1 MGIIQTNPGSPGANS
16 GASGGKLYAF
26 NAITNV
32 SNTSVAPANP
42 QRNSITFHN
51 PGANDILVSPTFA
64 LNFVTGSQVALA
76 PTTAALGGG
85 FRVFANGGS
94 LTLTGECQQAWQ
106 ALAIAGAT
114 NPEPV
119 FDSNI

>member
-1 MGIIQTNPGSPGANS
+1 MGIIQTNPGSPGANA
-16 GASGGKLYAF
+16 GASGGKIYAY

-32 SNTSVAPANP
+32 ANTPVAPANP

-51 PGANDILVSPTFA
+51 PGANDILVSPTTV
-64 LNFVTGSQVALA
+64 LNAAGAAVALT

-94 LTLTGECQQAWQ
+94 LTVTGECQQAWQ
-106 ALAIAGAT
+106 ALAFAGVA
-114 NPEPV
+114 NPLTV
-119 FDSNI
+119 MDSNI